1 MLELRDGS
9 CYEKPLV
16 GVNVVLA
23 FVDAL
28 IALIAFYQV
37 LPLSF
42 SFYIFKLFVYNLY
55 QECSIT
61 VCFGYFRVL

>member
-1 MLELRDGS
+1 MLELRDKS

-16 GVNVVLA
+16 GVNVALA

-37 LPLSF
+37 LPFLL
-42 SFYIFKLFVYNLY
+42 YIKIDCLYVYIIFIRN
-55 QECSIT
+55 
-61 VCFGYFRVL
+61 VA